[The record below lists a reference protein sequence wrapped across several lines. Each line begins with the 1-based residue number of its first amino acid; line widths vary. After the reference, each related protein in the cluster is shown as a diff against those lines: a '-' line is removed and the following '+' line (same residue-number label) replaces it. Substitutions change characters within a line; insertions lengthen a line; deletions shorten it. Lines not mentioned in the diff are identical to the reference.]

1 MLDGGWPPVTRFGE
15 SFLRMAMSR
24 PRVLQN
30 GLEGSWPSKRIR
42 TSAGSFARNKYV
54 WPRFWPEKK
63 HYVRGREYAR
73 RTRGTHRLDTGQ
85 RAFGQSLLP
94 MRIIVIPLSFRC
106 CTDVSC
112 KCSSS
117 SSSFFF
123 LFSSVLWL
131 LEQLSCSN
139 SVQLPIGNITFLWLR
154 FKLYYIAWQY

>member
-54 WPRFWPEKK
+54 WPHFWPEKK

-117 SSSFFF
+117 SSSFFSPPF
-123 LFSSVLWL
+123 FDFWNNCLVPTAYNYRSVTSHFYGCDSSY
-131 LEQLSCSN
+131 
-139 SVQLPIGNITFLWLR
+139 IT
-154 FKLYYIAWQY
+154 